1 MNKTEHSYALLVKI
15 TDVAA
20 KGLNVPE
27 QYKPEYL
34 QCAVADLLVDS
45 DYWPD
50 ETFTFDTPLIY
61 GEFPY
66 VRLNK
71 DVTAVQAVL
80 LAQKIS
86 SLDGVKKVEVLRVVS
101 PPGS

>member
-1 MNKTEHSYALLVKI
+1 MTKIEYSYALVVSI

-27 QYKPEYL
+27 RYTPKYL
-34 QCAVADLLVDS
+34 QCAVADLLADG
-45 DYWPD
+45 YWPD
-50 ETFTFDTPLIY
+50 ESFGFDTPLIY

-80 LAQKIS
+80 LAQKIKK
-86 SLDGVKKVEVLRVVS
+86 LDGVKKVEVLRTSSEGIV
-101 PPGS
+101 